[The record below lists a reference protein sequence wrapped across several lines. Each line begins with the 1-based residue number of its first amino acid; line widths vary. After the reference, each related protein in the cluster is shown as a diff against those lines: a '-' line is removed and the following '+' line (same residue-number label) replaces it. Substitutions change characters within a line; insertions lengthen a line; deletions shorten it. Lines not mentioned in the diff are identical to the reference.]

1 VESHYDAASDVFE
14 LRFGGAAATGAT
26 PVHPGVD
33 LLLDAAGRV
42 AGFRVRGASE
52 RLGPDR
58 LGAAADA
65 GGSPKPA
72 AAVAAP
78 ANPRPMA
85 GGGTLTSGVVVYTD
99 GACVGNPGP
108 GGWAVRVRQ
117 ADGTVS
123 DHGGAVPATT
133 NNRMELLAAIRGLE
147 AAAGAQSITVVTDSQ
162 YLRQGITAWI
172 RGWKR
177 NGWVTAA
184 KTPVLNQDLWQQL
197 DQLNGKHV
205 SWRYTR
211 GHAGDPDNERCDQIA
226 QAFARGRTPDL

>member
-1 VESHYDAASDVFE
+1 MESHYDAADDVLE
-14 LRFGGAAATGAT
+14 LRFGGAAATAAT

-42 AGFRVRGASE
+42 AGLRVRNASE
-52 RLGPDR
+52 RLGADR
-58 LGAAADA
+58 LGAATEAA
-65 GGSPKPA
+65 GRAKPA
-72 AAVAAP
+72 PTTVAATN
-78 ANPRPMA
+78 AVRAA
-85 GGGTLTSGVVVYTD
+85 GDAIPTSGVVVYTD

-147 AAAGAQSITVVTDSQ
+147 AAAGAESITVVTDSQ
-162 YLRQGITAWI
+162 YLRQGITSWI

-197 DQLNGKHV
+197 DQLNGRHV

-226 QAFARGRTPDL
+226 QAFARGRRPDL